1 MTTII
6 DSNEFEVMKAQMNV
20 LKNFAANHEVISQQM
35 VEATIKA
42 HRDTLTFKRSA
53 SIFGMLAT
61 VFIICNQLY
70 VHFVLGKGS
79 LIFTIATVLWG
90 FFCFW
95 LGYRY
100 YKLNIHENLMSD
112 SLTETAE
119 QITKWK
125 NLNNS
130 NMLYGAIGLVIW
142 MVFLFFETG
151 SDLMQNLEHAIFVF
165 ILCTFVIG
173 SVVSQWKKV
182 NKATDEMLKMIEELK
197 S

>member
-6 DSNEFEVMKAQMNV
+6 DNNDFEVMKAQMNV
-20 LKNFAANHEVISQQM
+20 LKNFAANNEVISLQM
-35 VEATIKA
+35 LDATLKA
-42 HRDTLTFKRSA
+42 NRDTLTAKRSA
-53 SIFGMLAT
+53 SIISMLIIAAAAG
-61 VFIICNQLY
+61 VFLY
-70 VHFVLGKGS
+70 SHFVLGKGS
-79 LIFTIATVLWG
+79 LVFTIANTIWLI
-90 FFCFW
+90 FCEF

-130 NMLYGAIGLVIW
+130 NMLYAAIGLVIW
-142 MVFLFFETG
+142 SVFLLFETG
-151 SDLMQNLEHAIFVF
+151 SDLMHNLEHAIFVF
-165 ILCTFVIG
+165 VLFTFVIG
-173 SVVSQWKKV
+173 SVVSRWKKV
-182 NKATDEMLKMIEELK
+182 NKATDEMLRMIEELK

>member
-53 SIFGMLAT
+53 SIIGALAT

-112 SLTETAE
+112 SLTETAA

-173 SVVSQWKKV
+173 SVVTQWKKV
-182 NKATDEMLKMIEELK
+182 NKATDEMLRMIKELK

>member
-6 DSNEFEVMKAQMNV
+6 DSNEFEVMKAQMQV
-20 LKNFAANHEVISQQM
+20 LKNFADNHEVIPQKM
-35 VEATIKA
+35 LDATIKA
-42 HRDTLTFKRSA
+42 NVKTLTAKRSY
-53 SIFGMLAT
+53 SIIGMLAT

-90 FFCFW
+90 FLCFW

-100 YKLNIHENLMSD
+100 YKLNIRENLMSD
-112 SLTETAE
+112 SLTETAA

-130 NMLYGAIGLVIW
+130 NMLYAAIGLVIW

-173 SVVSQWKKV
+173 SVVSRWKKV
-182 NKATDEMLKMIEELK
+182 N
-197 S
+197 

>member
-53 SIFGMLAT
+53 CIIGALAT

-112 SLTETAE
+112 SLTETAA

-130 NMLYGAIGLVIW
+130 NMLYAAIGLVIW

>member
-6 DSNEFEVMKAQMNV
+6 DNNDFEVMKAQMAV
-20 LKNFAANHEVISQQM
+20 LKNFAANNEVISQQM

-42 HRDTLTFKRSA
+42 NRDTLTVKRSA
-53 SIFGMLAT
+53 SIFSLLIITAAAG
-61 VFIICNQLY
+61 VFLY
-70 VHFVLGKGS
+70 SHFVLGKGS
-79 LIFTIATVLWG
+79 LVFAIANTIWLIFCG
-90 FFCFW
+90 F

-119 QITKWK
+119 QISKWK

-130 NMLYGAIGLVIW
+130 NMLYAAIGLVIW
-142 MVFLFFETG
+142 LVFLFFETK

-165 ILCTFVIG
+165 ILFTFVIG
-173 SVVSQWKKV
+173 SVVSRWKKV
-182 NKATDEMLKMIEELK
+182 NKATDEMLRMINELK
-197 S
+197 A

>member
-1 MTTII
+1 MTTFV

-20 LKNFAANHEVISQQM
+20 LKNFATNHEVISQQM
-35 VEATIKA
+35 LEATIKA
-42 HRDTLTFKRSA
+42 NRDTLTAKRSA
-53 SIFGMLAT
+53 SIISMLIIAAAAG
-61 VFIICNQLY
+61 VFLY
-70 VHFVLGKGS
+70 SHFVLGNGS
-79 LIFTIATVLWG
+79 LVFAIANTIWLIFCG
-90 FFCFW
+90 F

-119 QITKWK
+119 QISKWK

-130 NMLYGAIGLVIW
+130 NMLYAAIGLVIW
-142 MVFLFFETG
+142 SVFLFFETK

-182 NKATDEMLKMIEELK
+182 NKATDEMLKMIKELK

>member
-53 SIFGMLAT
+53 SIFGMLVIAAAGG
-61 VFIICNQLY
+61 VFLY
-70 VHFVLGKGS
+70 SHFVLGKGS
-79 LIFTIATVLWG
+79 LTFTIANTIWLI
-90 FFCFW
+90 FCEF

-182 NKATDEMLKMIEELK
+182 NKATDEMLRMIKELK

>member
-6 DSNEFEVMKAQMNV
+6 DSNEFEVMKAQMQV
-20 LKNFAANHEVISQQM
+20 LKNFADNHEVIPQKM
-35 VEATIKA
+35 LDATIKA
-42 HRDTLTFKRSA
+42 NVKTLTAKRSY
-53 SIFGMLAT
+53 SIIGMLAT

-90 FFCFW
+90 FLCFW

-100 YKLNIHENLMSD
+100 YKLNIRENLMSD
-112 SLTETAE
+112 SLTETAA

-130 NMLYGAIGLVIW
+130 NMLYAAIGLVIW

-182 NKATDEMLKMIEELK
+182 NKATDEMLKMIDEIK
-197 S
+197 G

>member
-6 DSNEFEVMKAQMNV
+6 DSNEFEVMKAQMQV
-20 LKNFAANHEVISQQM
+20 LKNFADNHEVIPQKM
-35 VEATIKA
+35 LDATIKA
-42 HRDTLTFKRSA
+42 NVKTLTAKRSY
-53 SIFGMLAT
+53 SIIGMLAT

-90 FFCFW
+90 FLCFW

-100 YKLNIHENLMSD
+100 YKLNIRENIMSD
-112 SLTETAE
+112 SLTETAA

-130 NMLYGAIGLVIW
+130 NMLYAAIGLVIW

-173 SVVSQWKKV
+173 SVVSRWKKV
-182 NKATDEMLKMIEELK
+182 NKATDEMLKMIDEIK
-197 S
+197 G